1 MLASCLPPKPTRE
14 RDAVQSA
21 LLKGLA
27 AGERK
32 SLALLKEVEDQ
43 EDLFAPM
50 QQRLWLLGGARLI
63 HGLASMRPVDF
74 WVVALILVTVA
85 LVKQACTIPHRTP
98 QGERLL
104 KDLQVRYKY
113 KTVSHG
119 ASDPDLLK
127 AFALLG
133 LVVLSGNLASDM
145 ADPVW
150 AGASDTNGGA
160 DGGGG
165 GCGGG
170 CGGCGGCGG

>member
-1 MLASCLPPKPTRE
+1 
-14 RDAVQSA
+14 VQSA

-50 QQRLWLLGGARLI
+50 QQRLRSLGVIKSATQMTLVSVFTGVTLGGLWLLGGARLI
-63 HGLASMRPVDF
+63 HGLASMRPVGF
-74 WVVALILVTVA
+74 LVVALILVTVA

-113 KTVSHG
+113 KTVCHG

-127 AFALLG
+127 AFA
-133 LVVLSGNLASDM
+133 
-145 ADPVW
+145 
-150 AGASDTNGGA
+150 
-160 DGGGG
+160 
-165 GCGGG
+165 
-170 CGGCGGCGG
+170 